1 MEELFGRVLS
11 HVPTPQLHESYNA
24 VVHEDFASVSQTL
37 DDVVAAF
44 AKLQE
49 VRDAVS
55 KLQQSHEPST
65 DRRSDS
71 VRTLADNSMIFQQ
84 QLQCQVE
91 KLAAG
96 MKVAHVER
104 KSVGTDPPVRNSGGD
119 VNEKEERG
127 VASSVKGASGSESSS
142 SSESESDGDEDGS
155 DENSDEAEVASK
167 VSAAGELSTS
177 FEAKSEATPANDA
190 GRLEADTHIATISLK
205 KSATHM
211 KVIIEM
217 VNTFSTLNRS
227 FIIPEVLAA
236 LKRSVEEDVGGMQ
249 QSEVTAS
256 LKVVLSWGDR
266 RKGYQVQHVES
277 YRQYA
282 AVVESYAKRLPSSA
296 RSSELERLKDALCCM
311 IKILEGC
318 LTSGSEKADIL
329 AAVQDARKKYLFSQR
344 MAVADTMPS
353 EKRIETLLRMLIAFK
368 KETTANVSCAFGGRM
383 IKVIIKASRW
393 LSEDVHDP
401 VQSLVHRIIVDAFRE
416 FSSHIPTVLTRDR
429 VVRLLDNMSEGISD
443 PSNPRTRAQLTGLRN
458 RATQAFKELKQYQR
472 KPMSPREAHELTEA
486 VRNLVED
493 VTVGWAPHRDVLV
506 RKCVQELKNVL
517 VQAQTSVDI
526 KKSRSSFQVCLS
538 KIVKWKV
545 ENPSVAL
552 EEERKRKRVDE
563 EASMVP
569 IVVTPARSKD
579 GAEVMNDG
587 AAKKA
592 KRLEDGIGPDSDSSE
607 RDMKTASVVTQ
618 EVAAA
623 SSSDSSSSS
632 ETESDD
638 SEDESDENGEEGSEA
653 AWKALTTT
661 GAGNSVK
668 QSTGKLETQGEA
680 EGTMTPDIVVDNSV
694 IYMKTIVEDVN
705 SMSPTERSFI
715 IPDVLAALKKSVE
728 EDINGMHPNEVASSL
743 NILMY
748 VVRLPMST
756 QKSGLN
762 RLLDCL
768 NSAIKN
774 LRAIPERDTKRTTIR
789 SDKKWGLFSDMV
801 GMRNAQRHF
810 RGKHRLHVLV
820 ALRQETAAGI
830 NDAFGECMLEPIGKI
845 SGWLRADSHQP
856 LQLLL
861 NALWQLSRQI
871 SEVSTRARVVRIFGT
886 MPRVLADPSNPKKPI
901 FVHRRFS

>member
-55 KLQQSHEPST
+55 KLQQSHESST
-65 DRRSDS
+65 DRRTDS
-71 VRTLADNSMIFQQ
+71 VRTLADNSMVLQQ
-84 QLQCQVE
+84 QLQCQVK

-96 MKVAHVER
+96 MEVAQVER
-104 KSVGTDPPVRNSGGD
+104 NPVGTDPPVRSSGGD
-119 VNEKEERG
+119 VNENEERG
-127 VASSVKGASGSESSS
+127 VASSVKGASGSEASS
-142 SSESESDGDEDGS
+142 SSESESDDDDGS

-167 VSAAGELSTS
+167 VSAAEELSTS
-177 FEAKSEATPANDA
+177 SEAKSEPSPANDA
-190 GRLEADTHIATISLK
+190 KRLETDTQSTAKSFK

-217 VNTFSTLNRS
+217 VNTFSPLNRS

-249 QSEVTAS
+249 QSEATAS

-266 RKGYQVQHVES
+266 RKGYQVQHVKS
-277 YRQYA
+277 YREYA

-329 AAVQDARKKYLFSQR
+329 TAVQDARKKYLFSQR

-579 GAEVMNDG
+579 GAEVMNNG

-592 KRLEDGIGPDSDSSE
+592 KRLEDGIGPDSDSSG

-728 EDINGMHPNEVASSL
+728 EDIDGMHPNEVASSL
-743 NILMY
+743 NILVGWWAGQCEDQIKHVKLYRELAAVVKMY

-830 NDAFGECMLEPIGKI
+830 NDAFGECMLEPIAFASDFRSINESSCCKNI
-845 SGWLRADSHQP
+845 RD
-856 LQLLL
+856 
-861 NALWQLSRQI
+861 NASR
-871 SEVSTRARVVRIFGT
+871 TCR
-886 MPRVLADPSNPKKPI
+886 PI
-901 FVHRRFS
+901 QS